1 MTKDIIRVENL
12 VKIFPVLRRG
22 IFRTAQVAEIRAVN
36 DISFSILRGETLGLV
51 GESGCGKSTT
61 ARTML
66 FLTPSTSGS
75 VYFEDTNIL
84 EQFRNAR
91 QKAKILEIRR
101 HLQYVFQDPYLSLN
115 PRWSI
120 EETLNEPFRI
130 HQHLPQSEWHNRML
144 ELLELVGL
152 EEYHAWRYPHEFS
165 GGQRQRVGIARA
177 LAVAPQFLILDEPV
191 SSLDV
196 SVRAT
201 ILNLLLELQ
210 EKLGLTY
217 LYISHDL
224 SSVRFISTRVA
235 VMYLGRIVELSDVDS
250 LFEHPLHHYTFAL
263 MSAIPVPDPSGKQ
276 VLSILEGEVPS
287 VMNPPPGCHF
297 HPRCSAALPECKTVR
312 PQLEEKG
319 EGRFVA
325 CINPR

>member
-1 MTKDIIRVENL
+1 MLEEIIRVENL
-12 VKIFPVLRRG
+12 VKIFPVIQRG
-22 IFRTAQVAEIRAVN
+22 IFGSRQTEEIKAVN
-36 DISFSILRGETLGLV
+36 NISFSIRRGETLGLV

-66 FLTPSTSGS
+66 HLTRSTSGS
-75 VYFEDTNIL
+75 VFFEDNDIL
-84 EQFRNAR
+84 ERFRSSS
-91 QKAKILEIRR
+91 KEDILQIRR
-101 HLQYVFQDPYLSLN
+101 KLQYVFQDPYLSLN

-120 EETLNEPFRI
+120 EETLLEPFRV
-130 HQHLPQSEWHNRML
+130 HQHLPQSKWKDRML

-177 LAVAPQFLILDEPV
+177 LAVDPKFLILDEPV

-196 SVRAT
+196 SVRAN

-224 SSVRFISTRVA
+224 SSVRFISNRVA
-235 VMYLGRIVELSDVDS
+235 VMYLGKIVELSDVDD
-250 LFEHPLHHYTFAL
+250 LFNQPFHHYTFAL
-263 MSAIPVPDPSGKQ
+263 LSAIPVPDPSGKQ
-276 VLSILEGEVPS
+276 VLSVLKGEVPS
-287 VMNPPPGCHF
+287 VMNPPSGCHF
-297 HPRCSAALPECKTVR
+297 HPRCQAALPECSQITPV
-312 PQLEEKG
+312 LEDKG
-319 EGRFVA
+319 GGHFVA